1 MFLVWYKTDVG
12 LKRKNNQDAILIN
25 EALNLYII
33 ADGMGGHNGGE
44 RASHLA
50 IESIEAYFIEHS
62 RKSDVRGLIVSALE
76 KANKE
81 IYLESLDHHSLKGMG
96 TTCSLLYQDGALHIG
111 HVGDSRI
118 YFIKNNEIHQVTVDH
133 TLVENLIAKGEI
145 DREEAKSHPRKNVIT
160 RAVGTDVDL
169 RVDYGIFPKERA
181 DHILICSDGLI
192 NKIEDQ
198 EIMKIVLENTGSKS
212 VEALVELAN
221 ARGGSDNIS
230 VILLSSTDQSE
241 RGVINDR

>member
-62 RKSDVRGLIVSALE
+62 HKTDVRDLIVSALE

-81 IYLESLDHHSLKGMG
+81 IYLESLDNRDLKGMG
-96 TTCSLLYQDGALHIG
+96 TTCSLLYINQGIHIG

-169 RVDYGIFPKERA
+169 RVDYSTFSKDRA
-181 DHILICSDGLI
+181 DHILICSDGLT
-192 NKIEDQ
+192 NKIEDH
-198 EIMKIVLENTGSKS
+198 EIMDLILNNSGQTCINKLID
-212 VEALVELAN
+212 LAN
-221 ARGGSDNIS
+221 ERGGSDNIS
-230 VILLSSTDQSE
+230 VVLISAVDQGE